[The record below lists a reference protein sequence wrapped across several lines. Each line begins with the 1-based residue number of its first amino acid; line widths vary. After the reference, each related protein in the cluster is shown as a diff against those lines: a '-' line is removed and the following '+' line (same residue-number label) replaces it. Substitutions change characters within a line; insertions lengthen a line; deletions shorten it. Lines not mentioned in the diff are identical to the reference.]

1 MASLTIE
8 SDIVN
13 SSGLAAITGL
23 DEAGRGALAG
33 PVVAAAVI
41 LPLKSPSL
49 LAQLVEVNDSKQL
62 SANKRTELYEVIQEV
77 AVTYGVG
84 SRSAHYIDS
93 YGIIAATKQAMLDA
107 LQELHPPS
115 EYLLIDGRIRLK
127 QSPVPQQAII
137 RGDSISLSI
146 AAASILAKVTR
157 DRIMIALDSNYPEYG
172 FASHKGYGTERHRI
186 VLTQLGP
193 TPEHRLTFAPLK
205 ATLL

>member
-1 MASLTIE
+1 VASLALE

-13 SSGLAAITGL
+13 ISGIVTVAGL

-41 LPLKSPSL
+41 LPLRSTNL
-49 LAQLVEVNDSKQL
+49 LARLVEVNDSKQL
-62 SANKRTELYEVIQEV
+62 SARKRAELYEVIREV
-77 AVTYGVG
+77 AVAYGVG
-84 SRSAHYIDS
+84 ARSSHYIDS
-93 YGIIAATKQAMLDA
+93 HGIIAATKQAMLDA
-107 LQELHPPS
+107 LQELHPPA

-127 QSPVPQQAII
+127 QSPIPQQAII

-157 DRIMIALDSNYPEYG
+157 DRFMIALDGRYPEYG
-172 FASHKGYGTERHRI
+172 FASHKGYGTEHHRTM
-186 VLTQLGP
+186 LSRLGP